1 MAKKK
6 IADDLS
12 SRDSDVQKDI
22 NDIYALLNSI
32 QSSIDILVKVS
43 ERIAD
48 NTEDRTGFRKRG

>member
-6 IADDLS
+6 IA
-12 SRDSDVQKDI
+12 DSDVQKDI
-22 NDIYALLNSI
+22 NDIYDLLNSI

-43 ERIAD
+43 ERIVN